1 MHLKKE
7 NAFLFRQAGN
17 ERSQFP
23 QKAQVVTIDCQCV
36 TGYQRTWLCRI
47 EHTPLKI
54 CFCLELL
61 RFLVWQAV
69 RPAHQAAN
77 MTSLAMGPST
87 KRECHPIRLRK
98 ICQCAMLDVAKYK
111 FPLTCGESIG
121 ELDLLYSTDHL
132 TGSNLLIVW
141 ILYIYVDILQ
151 LKAPE
156 GFHLVDTRLH
166 KALWLVVPFANYC
179 PPPRETPTVMF
190 CFPRRLW
197 LKAAVSWCKGFQSAP
212 FTCTAQWPELC
223 LNPLGVGWVKTFDR
237 WLDIKSTSGPDRFK
251 TKRREQDLKRL

>member
-141 ILYIYVDILQ
+141 ILYIYMWIYCNSRHPKVSILLTQ
-151 LKAPE
+151 
-156 GFHLVDTRLH
+156 GYIRHYG
-166 KALWLVVPFANYC
+166 W
-179 PPPRETPTVMF
+179 
-190 CFPRRLW
+190 
-197 LKAAVSWCKGFQSAP
+197 
-212 FTCTAQWPELC
+212 LC
-223 LNPLGVGWVKTFDR
+223 LSRTIARLQGRLQPWCSAFQGVFD
-237 WLDIKSTSGPDRFK
+237 
-251 TKRREQDLKRL
+251 